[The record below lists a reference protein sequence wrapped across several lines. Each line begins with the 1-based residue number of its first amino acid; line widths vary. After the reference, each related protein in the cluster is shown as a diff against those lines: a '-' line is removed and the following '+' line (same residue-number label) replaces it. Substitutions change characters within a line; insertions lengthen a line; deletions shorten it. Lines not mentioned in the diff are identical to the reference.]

1 MVFELSDYTNQREM
15 TTVGALYDFLT
26 SKSDGQVAALDDF
39 LSWTM
44 VLMHF
49 PENVNNHGPRDNV
62 FGGPCP
68 GLYHIISH
76 I

>member
-1 MVFELSDYTNQREM
+1 
-15 TTVGALYDFLT
+15 
-26 SKSDGQVAALDDF
+26 VAALDDF

-62 FGGPCP
+62 FWGSCP
-68 GLYHIISH
+68 GLIQRIHFLQLIHPGLNPHTPFCALLERGSAG
-76 I
+76 

>member
-1 MVFELSDYTNQREM
+1 MVFELSDYTNHREM

-26 SKSDGQVAALDDF
+26 SKSGDDF

-62 FGGPCP
+62 F
-68 GLYHIISH
+68 
-76 I
+76 